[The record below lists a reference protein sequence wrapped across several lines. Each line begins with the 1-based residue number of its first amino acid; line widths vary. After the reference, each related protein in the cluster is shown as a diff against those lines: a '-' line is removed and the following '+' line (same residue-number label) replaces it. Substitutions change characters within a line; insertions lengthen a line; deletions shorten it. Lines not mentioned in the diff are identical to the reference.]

1 MQLAQ
6 RQGYLTY
13 DDILSAS
20 DLYDLSTSDV
30 DALSEAISLLGVI
43 LYEHVP
49 SSSQTRSQQI
59 IDSSF
64 TDTDDLARVDY
75 AEIFSRIIEESP
87 SMEPFVHAV
96 AQITPPQARETSRLV
111 KQLLEGNNYAR
122 TRLIEMHLRLALKT
136 ALNCTQKYDLDLEDA
151 IADSI
156 DGLIIAVDKY
166 DPNGFSAFTSYASL
180 WMQQR
185 IMRFSN
191 PKWMEFYSPFHAKQI
206 PLQAKQIYDDHFCP
220 QCQNGSCPQVLE
232 EISTQ
237 LSISISEAKEAVEV
251 IERNLRTTSLDQL
264 SDDEKESMCFAT
276 KPDMFDIILLNDLE
290 EQINKSLSSLKDKER
305 DIIKMRF
312 GLVGPEMT
320 LEEVGQQFDVTRE
333 RIRQIEVKALKRLR
347 HPSRSKRLKDY
358 Y

>member
-1 MQLAQ
+1 
-6 RQGYLTY
+6 
-13 DDILSAS
+13 
-20 DLYDLSTSDV
+20 
-30 DALSEAISLLGVI
+30 
-43 LYEHVP
+43 
-49 SSSQTRSQQI
+49 
-59 IDSSF
+59 
-64 TDTDDLARVDY
+64 
-75 AEIFSRIIEESP
+75 
-87 SMEPFVHAV
+87 MEPFVHAV

-136 ALNCTQKYDLDLEDA
+136 ALNCAQKYDLDLEDA

-220 QCQNGSCPQVLE
+220 ECQNGSCPQVLE
-232 EISTQ
+232 EISAQ